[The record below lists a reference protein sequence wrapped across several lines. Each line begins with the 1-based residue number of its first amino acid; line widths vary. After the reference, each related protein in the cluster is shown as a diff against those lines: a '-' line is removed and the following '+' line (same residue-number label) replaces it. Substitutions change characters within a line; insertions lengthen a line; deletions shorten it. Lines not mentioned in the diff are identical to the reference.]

1 MGWQQMV
8 ALVFETS
15 VKMNIK
21 KKGETQIIS
30 ASTILILSG
39 FLIGLTV
46 GKIVSESLSPYVLS
60 CGLAGFLA
68 FIALELT
75 GTQREEKID
84 HDEKVHVQTRL
95 DRHVM
100 SLSSMSF
107 KMPNEG
113 NSLPSSPAD
122 HSDLSLSTPDLKLLD
137 NLYDQLMQLN
147 TEFDSV
153 ELETKQSIQA

>member
-1 MGWQQMV
+1 M
-8 ALVFETS
+8 
-15 VKMNIK
+15 KIK
-21 KKGETQIIS
+21 KKGETRIIS

-46 GKIVSESLSPYVLS
+46 GKIVNESLSPYVLS

-68 FIALELT
+68 FIALEFT
-75 GTQREEKID
+75 GTQREEKSD
-84 HDEKVHVQTRL
+84 YEEKVHVQGRL

-107 KMPNEG
+107 RMPDETDSSSSA
-113 NSLPSSPAD
+113 SLLDPAD
-122 HSDLSLSTPDLKLLD
+122 LGQSTPDMQLLD

-147 TEFDSV
+147 SDIDSA
-153 ELETKQSIQA
+153 EEEAKEPIQA

>member
-1 MGWQQMV
+1 MIAGHQETASTIHPQTREMGRVMR
-8 ALVFETS
+8 
-15 VKMNIK
+15 K
-21 KKGETQIIS
+21 KDEGHVIS

-68 FIALELT
+68 FIALEFT
-75 GTQREEKID
+75 GTQREEEEA
-84 HDEKVHVQTRL
+84 HGEQVQVQSRL

-107 KMPNEG
+107 TMPDD
-113 NSLPSSPAD
+113 SSIPNRCKT
-122 HSDLSLSTPDLKLLD
+122 DLNQTAVHQQKLD
-137 NLYDQLMQLN
+137 EPHNQLMKIDASSDSQVLN
-147 TEFDSV
+147 HKNS
-153 ELETKQSIQA
+153 S

>member
-1 MGWQQMV
+1 M
-8 ALVFETS
+8 AARN
-15 VKMNIK
+15 VKRKDENPL
-21 KKGETQIIS
+21 IS

-68 FIALELT
+68 FIALEFA
-75 GTQREEKID
+75 GTRREEEEA
-84 HDEKVHVQTRL
+84 HVGQVHVQGRL

-107 KMPNEG
+107 TLPN
-113 NSLPSSPAD
+113 D
-122 HSDLSLSTPDLKLLD
+122 STPSGDRKSEHSSSGIDQRMLDDLY
-137 NLYDQLMQLN
+137 NQL
-147 TEFDSV
+147 TTSEDSIDSRM
-153 ELETKQSIQA
+153 TPQN

>member
-1 MGWQQMV
+1 
-8 ALVFETS
+8 
-15 VKMNIK
+15 MNIK

-68 FIALELT
+68 FIALEFT

-107 KMPNEG
+107 KMPDEADSQSSG
-113 NSLPSSPAD
+113 PSDP
-122 HSDLSLSTPDLKLLD
+122 SDLRLSTPDLKLLD
-137 NLYDQLMQLN
+137 NLYDQLMQLKS
-147 TEFDSV
+147 ESDSA

>member
-1 MGWQQMV
+1 MKRKNDDHV
-8 ALVFETS
+8 
-15 VKMNIK
+15 
-21 KKGETQIIS
+21 IS

-68 FIALELT
+68 FIALEFT
-75 GTQREEKID
+75 GSQREE
-84 HDEKVHVQTRL
+84 DEAQEEQLHIQGRL

-107 KMPNEG
+107 T
-113 NSLPSSPAD
+113 LPDSPAAPLRKQE
-122 HSDLSLSTPDLKLLD
+122 LSISSVDQAKLD
-137 NLYDQLMQLN
+137 ELYARLMRIDQD
-147 TEFDSV
+147 TEDDYAKEAQRV
-153 ELETKQSIQA
+153 EV

>member
-1 MGWQQMV
+1 M
-8 ALVFETS
+8 T
-15 VKMNIK
+15 
-21 KKGETQIIS
+21 KGERPLIS

-46 GKIVSESLSPYVLS
+46 GKIVNESLSPYVLS

-75 GTQREEKID
+75 STQREEQSA
-84 HDEKVHVQTRL
+84 HEEQVHVQGRL

-107 KMPNEG
+107 TMPDE
-113 NSLPSSPAD
+113 PSSRHP
-122 HSDLSLSTPDLKLLD
+122 HSMEESSLQQSGPIDLRKLD
-137 NLYDQLMQLN
+137 DLYDQLMNL
-147 TEFDSV
+147 EDASDSSV
-153 ELETKQSIQA
+153 TKSMSSIQA

>member
-1 MGWQQMV
+1 
-8 ALVFETS
+8 
-15 VKMNIK
+15 MNIK

-46 GKIVSESLSPYVLS
+46 GKIVSEDLSPYVLS

-68 FIALELT
+68 FIALESA
-75 GTQREEKID
+75 GTQREEKSD
-84 HDEKVHVQTRL
+84 YDENVHVQGRL

-100 SLSSMSF
+100 SLSSMIF
-107 KMPNEG
+107 KMPDEAD
-113 NSLPSSPAD
+113 SLPSGPSDPAD
-122 HSDLSLSTPDLKLLD
+122 LSQSTPDLKLLD

-147 TEFDSV
+147 TESDSAD
-153 ELETKQSIQA
+153 LEAKQSIQA

>member
-1 MGWQQMV
+1 MDILGLLTRVQ
-8 ALVFETS
+8 
-15 VKMNIK
+15 MNIK

-68 FIALELT
+68 FIALESQ

-84 HDEKVHVQTRL
+84 QDEKVHVQTRL
-95 DRHVM
+95 DRHVL

-107 KMPNEG
+107 KMPDESD
-113 NSLPSSPAD
+113 SLPSGPSDPAD
-122 HSDLSLSTPDLKLLD
+122 LSQSTPDLKLLD
-137 NLYDQLMQLN
+137 DLYDRLMHLN
-147 TEFDSV
+147 AESDSA

>member
-1 MGWQQMV
+1 M
-8 ALVFETS
+8 
-15 VKMNIK
+15 K

-68 FIALELT
+68 FIALEFT
-75 GTQREEKID
+75 GTQREEEEA
-84 HDEKVHVQTRL
+84 HVEQVHVQGRL

-100 SLSSMSF
+100 SLSSISF
-107 KMPNEG
+107 TMPG
-113 NSLPSSPAD
+113 DHQSSNSRK
-122 HSDLSLSTPDLKLLD
+122 SDLGKSGIDQQMLDDL
-137 NLYDQLMQLN
+137 YQQLTT
-147 TEFDSV
+147 TENATESEAVPSQDAV
-153 ELETKQSIQA
+153 ES

>member
-1 MGWQQMV
+1 MM
-8 ALVFETS
+8 
-15 VKMNIK
+15 K
-21 KKGETQIIS
+21 KKDERPLIS

-75 GTQREEKID
+75 GTQREEQSA
-84 HDEKVHVQTRL
+84 HEERVHVQGRL
-95 DRHVM
+95 DRHVL

-107 KMPNEG
+107 TMPQEPSETVNGSSEKP
-113 NSLPSSPAD
+113 SLGLSGPI
-122 HSDLSLSTPDLKLLD
+122 DLRKLD
-137 NLYDQLMQLN
+137 DLYDQLMKLD
-147 TEFDSV
+147 DSSDSSISSPIS
-153 ELETKQSIQA
+153 SIQA

>member
-1 MGWQQMV
+1 MDT
-8 ALVFETS
+8 LVIETS
-15 VKMNIK
+15 VKMSIK
-21 KKGETQIIS
+21 NKGETQIIS
-30 ASTILILSG
+30 TSTILILSG

-84 HDEKVHVQTRL
+84 QDEKVHVQTRL
-95 DRHVM
+95 DRHVL

-107 KMPNEG
+107 KMPDESD
-113 NSLPSSPAD
+113 SLPSGPSDPAD
-122 HSDLSLSTPDLKLLD
+122 LSQSTPDLKLLD
-137 NLYDQLMQLN
+137 DLYDQLMHLN
-147 TEFDSV
+147 TESDSV
-153 ELETKQSIQA
+153 DLEAKQPIQA

>member
-1 MGWQQMV
+1 
-8 ALVFETS
+8 
-15 VKMNIK
+15 MNIM
-21 KKGETQIIS
+21 KKGETRIIS

-68 FIALELT
+68 FIALEFT

-107 KMPNEG
+107 RMPDEAD
-113 NSLPSSPAD
+113 SLPAGPLDPAD
-122 HSDLSLSTPDLKLLD
+122 LSGSTPDMKLLD
-137 NLYDQLMQLN
+137 DLYDQLMQLN
-147 TEFDSV
+147 TESDSA
-153 ELETKQSIQA
+153 ELEAKQPIQA